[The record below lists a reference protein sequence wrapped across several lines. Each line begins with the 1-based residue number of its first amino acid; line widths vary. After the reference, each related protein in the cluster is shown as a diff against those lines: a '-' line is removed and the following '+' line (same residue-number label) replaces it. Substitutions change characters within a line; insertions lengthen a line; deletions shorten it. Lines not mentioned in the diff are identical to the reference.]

1 MDDMV
6 RDGKDIHQQNPA
18 EELNF
23 HGLINDTKSKEF
35 GANYGYPHCFPAW
48 EPSLIANPNIKVG
61 TQFHERVL
69 RQRHQRRQRRVV
81 HARAISAA
89 QRLFVAPGAARHQV
103 PQRWQ
108 RRLHH
113 HARQLVS
120 LDFNL
125 SFFILLSE
133 LASN

>member
-61 TQFHERVL
+61 TQFMNEFSANGTSVGSDEWCTRERYPPRSVFSSHL
-69 RQRHQRRQRRVV
+69 APLDIKFRKDG
-81 HARAISAA
+81 SAA
-89 QRLFVAPGAARHQV
+89 YITMHGS
-103 PQRWQ
+103 W
-108 RRLHH
+108 
-113 HARQLVS
+113 
-120 LDFNL
+120 
-125 SFFILLSE
+125 
-133 LASN
+133 